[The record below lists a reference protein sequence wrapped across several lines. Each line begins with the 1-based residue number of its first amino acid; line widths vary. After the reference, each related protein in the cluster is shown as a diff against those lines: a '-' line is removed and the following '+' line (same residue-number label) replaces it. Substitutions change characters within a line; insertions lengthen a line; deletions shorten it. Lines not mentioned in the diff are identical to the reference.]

1 MSKNHKNLCTTLN
14 YIKHFLILGLKVTGR
29 VSIAALASLIDI
41 LIVIT
46 SSAIGLNICAITAA
60 NKKDISQ

>member
-29 VSIAALASLIDI
+29 VSIAALASLI
-41 LIVIT
+41 VIT